1 MNETFNICSICGDLF
16 NCNNN
21 SCKCQ
26 NYYLILNR
34 YSKDNERK
42 KLDNIFDLDN
52 YAVWYKTYENKEY
65 DLIKESYIMLEELYR
80 KKDNGE
86 SFEIR
91 EHYRKIYELLRFDK
105 ALIQKFSSKKFIDK
119 CINENLKRNNR
130 ELEEIGIY
138 FIDN

>member
-1 MNETFNICSICGDLF
+1 MDEIFNICSICGDSF

-26 NYYLILNR
+26 NYYYILNR
-34 YSKDNERK
+34 YSNDNERK
-42 KLDNIFDLDN
+42 KLINIFDLDN

-65 DLIKESYIMLEELYR
+65 DLIKESYILLEELYR
-80 KKDNGE
+80 KKDNRE

-91 EHYRKIYELLRFDK
+91 EYYRKIYELLRFDK

-130 ELEEIGIY
+130 ELEELGIC
-138 FIDN
+138 FINN

>member
-1 MNETFNICSICGDLF
+1 MNEVIDICSICGDSF

-26 NYYLILNR
+26 NYHPTLDR
-34 YSKDNERK
+34 YSKDNERI
-42 KLDNIFDLDN
+42 KLDNIFNLDI
-52 YAVWYKTYENKEY
+52 YAVWYNTYENKEY
-65 DLIKESYIMLEELYR
+65 DLIKESYIILEELYR

-91 EHYRKIYELLRFDK
+91 EYYRKIYELLRFDK

-119 CINENLKRNNR
+119 CINKNLERNNR
-130 ELEEIGIY
+130 KFEEL
-138 FIDN
+138 